1 MFLDVPQS
9 LIYVAGGAFVLGWI
23 VAKIGAFIGRKLSA
37 CKRDPR
43 DDKIRS
49 LEAELRVAHT
59 DAEKA
64 KRELEERNREI
75 AEEQQNTVDLTA
87 TISNLHAKV
96 GTLKADLKDS
106 VKKTRELR
114 NELSERATESLKS
127 EVRLR
132 EAETELSVAHASTD
146 MIATGVLDYSAA
158 PGSDNDDN
166 HLDATESEIF
176 KSVSK

>member
-1 MFLDVPQS
+1 MFMDVPQS
-9 LIYVAGGAFVLGWI
+9 TMYVAGGAFVLGWI
-23 VAKIGAFIGRKLSA
+23 VAKIGAFISKKISSA
-37 CKRDPR
+37 KRDPR

-59 DAEKA
+59 DAEKT
-64 KRELEERNREI
+64 KWELEERTREM
-75 AEEQQNTVDLTA
+75 ADAQQNTVDLTA
-87 TISNLHAKV
+87 TVSNLQVKV
-96 GTLKADLKDS
+96 GSLKNDLKDS

-158 PGSDNDDN
+158 PGSENDDN
-166 HLDATESEIF
+166 HFDATESEIF